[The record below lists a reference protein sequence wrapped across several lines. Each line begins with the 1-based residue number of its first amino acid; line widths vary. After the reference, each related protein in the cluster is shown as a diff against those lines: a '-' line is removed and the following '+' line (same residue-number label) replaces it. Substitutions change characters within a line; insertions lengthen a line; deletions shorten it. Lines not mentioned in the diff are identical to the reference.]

1 MCCYFIASIH
11 TATPQSQ
18 SEYRDYI
25 RLVKPIVEQH
35 SGVYLVRTEKLTA
48 LGSSWNPDRLIIIR
62 FPDREHLDRCF
73 QSEEYRH
80 IAGKRENSVDSRAV
94 IAEGI
99 DQSNGEEE
107 NL

>member
-1 MCCYFIASIH
+1 MSCYFIASIH
-11 TATPQSQ
+11 TTTPQSQ

-25 RLVKPIVEQH
+25 QLVKPIVEQH
-35 SGVYLVRTEKLTA
+35 SGVYLVRTENLTA
-48 LGSSWNPDRLIIIR
+48 LSNNWTPDRLIIIR

-73 QSEEYRH
+73 QSEEYRR

-99 DQSNGEEE
+99 D
-107 NL
+107 